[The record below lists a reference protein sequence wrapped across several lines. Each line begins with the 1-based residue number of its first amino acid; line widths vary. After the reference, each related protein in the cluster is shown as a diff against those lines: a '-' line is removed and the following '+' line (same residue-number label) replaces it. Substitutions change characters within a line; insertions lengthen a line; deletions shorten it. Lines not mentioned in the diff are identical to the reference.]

1 MNATAKYNNAKNSI
15 DLSYQVEDIK
25 GFPGMFEKWFNTN
38 NRKYESIPLPDYIK
52 DLRGGNISVS
62 FSKPKSNQLLF
73 RFQHFPDYC
82 SVKLQ
87 IKIY

>member
-62 FSKPKSNQLLF
+62 FSKPKSNQLQVNLNT
-73 RFQHFPDYC
+73 PI
-82 SVKLQ
+82 SNTKLNKI
-87 IKIY
+87 IK